1 MLKRSVL
8 SLLAIVVFPA
18 VTLADSSSVLIRG
31 ENVNITADEYRLLID
46 GALNDSQKVELLGN
60 EQKYREFLAN
70 YYLIRQLAAEAAAK
84 GIGQDAATRQ
94 RLQYEQDRT
103 IANLYLDRLGKEVK
117 RPDFETLAK
126 ERYLANKESYR
137 VPEQIRAE
145 HILIASG
152 DKRTAEEAKQLA
164 EKLHKELLGGA
175 SFADLAKE
183 KSDDTSSGAAGG
195 DLGFF
200 TRDKMVKPFADAA
213 FALKAPG
220 DISAPVQSP
229 FGYHIIRLVDRK
241 KEGIKTFEEVKPA
254 LIQALDAQFAADARK
269 KKIES
274 VTSSKSIKTD
284 TQAVEQLFKS
294 SQP

>member
-164 EKLHKELLGGA
+164 EKLHKELLAGA